1 MKRTIHTLH
10 LFVIFLTASMFA
22 QTDVEESKDHHLIT
36 RYPGSHIA
44 YYDEQEFSTYS
55 IATGPVTG
63 YKTISEWT
71 DVEGNLHEFIM
82 NLKII
87 QA

>member
-44 YYDEQEFSTYS
+44 IMMSRNFPR
-55 IATGPVTG
+55 ILLLPVR
-63 YKTISEWT
+63 
-71 DVEGNLHEFIM
+71 
-82 NLKII
+82 
-87 QA
+87 